1 MKLRFFSYAIVLTIF
16 FVTLMLNLSFGAKSV
31 EWLEILKSYFAFN
44 DQSYDHFIIRH
55 QREPRALIA
64 IFVGATMAISGA
76 VLQGL
81 TRNPLASPSLLGI
94 SSGASLFVV
103 FFGFYFVVPLEFHGY
118 IALGGGFFGFISVV
132 LLSKIAGIKND
143 PRNLSLILA
152 GAIVSMLY
160 GAIANSLILA
170 DQNLRNSLMNW
181 LSGNINHVYFER
193 LTEFWWLGLL
203 AFILLWSQSHALTL
217 MTLGVEKAESAGV
230 SVKRTQLIAI
240 LCCVTAS
247 SAAVAICGPIG
258 FIGLVVPH
266 IVRPFAGAHF
276 AHQLPM
282 NAFVGATIG
291 LLADMVARLGFAP
304 FVLNTSVVM
313 ELLGGIVFIF
323 IVRHFYLSNGAKT
336 A

>member
-1 MKLRFFSYAIVLTIF
+1 MTVRILAYTSVFTVFC
-16 FVTLMLNLSFGAKSV
+16 VTLMLNLSFGAKPV
-31 EWLEILKSYFAFN
+31 EWLEIIKSYFAFN

-55 QREPRALIA
+55 QREPRSLIA
-64 IFVGATMAISGA
+64 MFIGATMAVSGA

-103 FFGFYFVVPLEFHGY
+103 FFGFYFATPLELHGY
-118 IALGGGFFGFISVV
+118 IALVGGFFGFVSVMV
-132 LLSKIAGIKND
+132 LSKIAGIKND

-160 GAIANSLILA
+160 GAIANSLVLA

-181 LSGNINHVYFER
+181 LSGNINHAYFDR
-193 LTEFWWLGLL
+193 LNEFWWLGAI
-203 AFILLWSQSHALTL
+203 AFAFLWVQSRALTL
-217 MTLGVEKAESAGV
+217 MTLGEEKAESAGV
-230 SVKRTQLIAI
+230 SVKRTQLLAI
-240 LCCVTAS
+240 ISCVTAS

-276 AHQLPM
+276 VHQLPM

-291 LLADMVARLGFAP
+291 LLADMFARLGFAP
-304 FVLNTSVVM
+304 FVLNTSIIM

-323 IVRHFYLSNGAKT
+323 IVRRFYLSNGVKT